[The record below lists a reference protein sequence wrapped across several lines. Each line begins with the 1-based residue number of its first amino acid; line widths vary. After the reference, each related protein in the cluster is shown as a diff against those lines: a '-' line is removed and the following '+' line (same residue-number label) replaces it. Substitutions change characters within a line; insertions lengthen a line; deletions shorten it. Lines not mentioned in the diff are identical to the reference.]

1 MIILDIFAISFL
13 AFYALWTLFVCVMH
27 LRKVRDSKERVVV
40 WWKLKFNLGGL
51 PWPSYLLGWP
61 LLIVGYTIDV
71 FCNVVL
77 LTTILAESPRLDPDE
92 GPVEL
97 TVTAR
102 LRRHARSLTGRRK
115 AFAVFVG
122 SNFTDPFD
130 LHHILPEPDLN
141 QPA

>member
-1 MIILDIFAISFL
+1 MILLYILLGSFL
-13 AFYALWTLFVCVMH
+13 TFYALWLLFVFVMH
-27 LRKVRDSKERVVV
+27 IKKVRDSKLRTLTWWRFKFRV
-40 WWKLKFNLGGL
+40 GGL
-51 PWPSYLLGWP
+51 PIPSYILAAP
-61 LLIVGYTIDV
+61 LLIVGYSIDV

-77 LTTILAESPRLDPDE
+77 LTTILAESPRINPE
-92 GPVEL
+92 KGPREL

-130 LHHILPEPDLN
+130 LHHILPKPDFN